1 MSKTL
6 ASNQWPRCVPV
17 VLLFV
22 VFLAG
27 CAPVNTRSPVN
38 AGLPVGQV
46 APPIRA
52 HKWIRGESQDG
63 LEMKGE
69 VTVLIAWAYW
79 CRPCRRE
86 ATHLVEFHKQFKD
99 RGVRFIGLTTE
110 GVATEDRSEAFL
122 ADAGIEWPNGLGAI
136 ETLSEL
142 QAESIPSVWLVGRD
156 GRIVWNM
163 ASETS
168 LESAIEAALAAAP
181 PSEAPPVD
189 NAAEKAT
196 TPTNG

>member
-1 MSKTL
+1 MSRINP
-6 ASNQWPRCVPV
+6 SNAWPRWMLV
-17 VLLFV
+17 VLLLV
-22 VFLAG
+22 VFPAG
-27 CAPVNTRSPVN
+27 CAPVNTRSPVS
-38 AGLPVGQV
+38 AGLPVGQF
-46 APPIRA
+46 APPVRA

-63 LEMKGE
+63 LELKGE

-79 CRPCRRE
+79 CQPCRRE
-86 ATHLVEFHKQFKD
+86 ATHLVAFHKQFKE

-110 GVATEDRSEAFL
+110 GVDAEDRSEAFL

-168 LESAIEAALAAAP
+168 LESAIEAALQAAP
-181 PSEAPPVD
+181 PAADAPAD
-189 NAAEKAT
+189 NAAG
-196 TPTNG
+196 TPANG